1 MYVYIVYIKW
11 FNDDVDEFL
20 YYSSELYFC
29 KKRNIMIHNY
39 NNKIWKS
46 KENIK
51 GNIILELILF
61 LFNTYILLD
70 MMRLA

>member
-29 KKRNIMIHNY
+29 KKRNIIHNY